1 MTQELKQAFQLKRD
15 ELIEQRET
23 FNYVV
28 EDRKIAS
35 LEAQFNEAVAQRNDK
50 KSLYERYD
58 KSINQLDSTLEYIE
72 EIMGVDDVPL
82 EPVKPETPV
91 EEEI

>member
-15 ELIEQRET
+15 ELVIQREA
-23 FNYVV
+23 FNYEV

-35 LEAQFNEAVAQRNDK
+35 LEAQLNEAVAQRNDK

-58 KSINQLDSTLEYIE
+58 KLISQLDSTLEYIE
-72 EIMGVDDVPL
+72 EIMGVEDVPL
-82 EPVKPETPV
+82 EPEEPETPV
-91 EEEI
+91 EEEV

>member
-1 MTQELKQAFQLKRD
+1 MTQELKQAFQIKRD
-15 ELIEQRET
+15 ELIEQREA
-23 FNYVV
+23 FNYEV

-58 KSINQLDSTLEYIE
+58 KSIKQLDGTLEYIE
-72 EIMGVDDVPL
+72 EIMGS
-82 EPVKPETPV
+82 EV
-91 EEEI
+91 EEEE

>member
-1 MTQELKQAFQLKRD
+1 MTQELKQSFQLKRD
-15 ELIEQRET
+15 ELIEQREA
-23 FNYVV
+23 FNYEV

-58 KSINQLDSTLEYIE
+58 KSIKQLDSTLEYIE
-72 EIMGVDDVPL
+72 EIMGS
-82 EPVKPETPV
+82 EV
-91 EEEI
+91 EEEK

>member
-23 FNYVV
+23 FNYTV

-58 KSINQLDSTLEYIE
+58 KLINQLDSTLEHIN
-72 EIMGVDDVPL
+72 EIMGSV
-82 EPVKPETPV
+82 V
-91 EEEI
+91 EE

>member
-15 ELIEQRET
+15 ELIEQRDA
-23 FNYVV
+23 FNYEV

-58 KSINQLDSTLEYIE
+58 KSISQLDSTLEYID
-72 EIMGVDDVPL
+72 EIMGVEDVPL
-82 EPVKPETPV
+82 EPVEPETPV
-91 EEEI
+91 EEEL

>member
-1 MTQELKQAFQLKRD
+1 MTKELEQAFKDKRD
-15 ELIEQRET
+15 ELVEQREA
-23 FNYVV
+23 FNYEV

-58 KSINQLDSTLEYIE
+58 KSINQLDITLAYIE
-72 EIMGVDDVPL
+72 EVMGVEDVPL
-82 EPVKPETPV
+82 EPV
-91 EEEI
+91 EEEV

>member
-15 ELIEQRET
+15 ELIEQREA
-23 FNYVV
+23 FNYEV

-58 KSINQLDSTLEYIE
+58 KSIIQLDSTLEYIE
-72 EIMGVDDVPL
+72 EIMEVDGVPL
-82 EPVKPETPV
+82 EPVEPETPV

>member
-15 ELIEQRET
+15 ELIEQREA
-23 FNYVV
+23 FNYEV

-58 KSINQLDSTLEYIE
+58 KSISQLDSTLEYIE
-72 EIMGVDDVPL
+72 EIMGVEDVPL
-82 EPVKPETPV
+82 EPVEPETPV

>member
-1 MTQELKQAFQLKRD
+1 MTQELKQAFQIKRD
-15 ELIEQRET
+15 ELIEQREA
-23 FNYVV
+23 FNYEV

-35 LEAQFNEAVAQRNDK
+35 LEAQVNEAVAQRNDK

-58 KSINQLDSTLEYIE
+58 KLINQHDNTVVYIE
-72 EIMGVDDVPL
+72 EIMGVEDVPL
-82 EPVKPETPV
+82 EPVEPETPV

>member
-1 MTQELKQAFQLKRD
+1 MTQELKQAFQLKRA

-23 FNYVV
+23 FNYEV

-58 KSINQLDSTLEYIE
+58 KLINQIDSTLEYIE
-72 EIMGVDDVPL
+72 EIMGSA
-82 EPVKPETPV
+82 V
-91 EEEI
+91 EE

>member
-58 KSINQLDSTLEYIE
+58 KLINQLDSTLEHIE
-72 EIMGVDDVPL
+72 EIMGAV
-82 EPVKPETPV
+82 V
-91 EEEI
+91 EE

>member
-15 ELIEQRET
+15 ELIEQREA
-23 FNYVV
+23 FNYEV

-58 KSINQLDSTLEYIE
+58 KSINQLDSTLEHIE

-82 EPVKPETPV
+82 EPVEPETPV